1 MTGAAD
7 GTEPLTPRD
16 VAGAVERAVYASPSF
31 GQLDDRTRAEI
42 GQSLA
47 AVTRYLRAD
56 PLAQAQGA
64 PVAHQLAPDL
74 SSLRRTGQPPSPA
87 AAPAEPLAPSS
98 SGAPSSSPVGRVGE
112 VTRSTLDAIDFPNFV
127 SGLIQGTFQA
137 IVDSSIQQMQAY
149 AEMLKQVAGT
159 VDQFMSENVSD
170 GQARDYLADRYG
182 DVLTRSSASGAPR
195 LSVNPQAQGG
205 ELPSFFSDLGFAA
218 PEDLSDDTVEDVVV
232 PAARRS
238 LAEQRQQ
245 TLATMV
251 MMGINRVVVSDGEI
265 TAKLVFHVDASET
278 TEVRFDQTK
287 TTVGSMAK
295 TAGTSPFSA
304 QAILVNTTNV
314 NAQSDINV
322 RTDLTGQVG
331 ADVDVALR
339 VDVRGVDQDC
349 LGRERA
355 RARRLRHGA
364 DRGLGL
370 VEPHFGRLRGIH
382 VEDQLRGD
390 LAVADHDTVDA
401 HHHHRGQRLL
411 SLLGER
417 APRGRDDHV
426 LHGVVAEVLGRR
438 EAEVAE
444 ERRELAT
451 LCLRIHAEPG
461 RTAGRAAGQHVAVAV
476 REVVPCLPVADVL
489 AHELV
494 DRAGDLLEHL
504 RVGLHLLDAAVDD
517 RLERPLDQARDEVGK
532 VDGVECGAG
541 DLTDPTDRAA
551 AGRTRRARRKR
562 LRRRCRR

>member
-1 MTGAAD
+1 MAD
-7 GTEPLTPRD
+7 PVGGREPLTPKD

-31 GQLDDRTRAEI
+31 DQLDDSTRSDIA
-42 GQSLA
+42 QSLA

-56 PLAQAQGA
+56 PSAQGLGD
-64 PVAHQLAPDL
+64 PMSRQLAPDL
-74 SSLRRTGQPPSPA
+74 SSLRRNGSAPQP
-87 AAPAEPLAPSS
+87 APAPAPGDAPAPS
-98 SGAPSSSPVGRVGE
+98 GGGGSSSPVGRVGE
-112 VTRSTLDAIDFPNFV
+112 VARSTLDAIDFPNFV

-182 DVLTRSSASGAPR
+182 DVLTRDSSSGAPK
-195 LSVNPQAQGG
+195 LGVNPQAQGS
-205 ELPSFFSDLGFAA
+205 ELPSFFNDLGFAA

-322 RTDLTGQVG
+322 RTDLTGQVTVRFRSETFPLERF
-331 ADVDVALR
+331 ADSYA
-339 VDVRGVDQDC
+339 
-349 LGRERA
+349 
-355 RARRLRHGA
+355 
-364 DRGLGL
+364 
-370 VEPHFGRLRGIH
+370 I
-382 VEDQLRGD
+382 QLINSNAKVPPPPAPAAAAP
-390 LAVADHDTVDA
+390 AVVPGTVVPPA
-401 HHHHRGQRLL
+401 VPA
-411 SLLGER
+411 
-417 APRGRDDHV
+417 APTPPAPV
-426 LHGVVAEVLGRR
+426 TPA
-438 EAEVAE
+438 
-444 ERRELAT
+444 AT
-451 LCLRIHAEPG
+451 P
-461 RTAGRAAGQHVAVAV
+461 AAGQS
-476 REVVPCLPVADVL
+476 L
-489 AHELV
+489 ATQ
-494 DRAGDLLEHL
+494 GDPWSP
-504 RVGLHLLDAAVDD
+504 RG
-517 RLERPLDQARDEVGK
+517 
-532 VDGVECGAG
+532 
-541 DLTDPTDRAA
+541 
-551 AGRTRRARRKR
+551 
-562 LRRRCRR
+562 

>member
-322 RTDLTGQVG
+322 RTDLTGQVTVRFRSETFPLERF
-331 ADVDVALR
+331 ADSYA
-339 VDVRGVDQDC
+339 
-349 LGRERA
+349 
-355 RARRLRHGA
+355 
-364 DRGLGL
+364 
-370 VEPHFGRLRGIH
+370 I
-382 VEDQLRGD
+382 QLINANAKVPPPQPAAPAPAAPTVVPGSVVPPAAPAPAAPPA
-390 LAVADHDTVDA
+390 AVA
-401 HHHHRGQRLL
+401 
-411 SLLGER
+411 
-417 APRGRDDHV
+417 AP
-426 LHGVVAEVLGRR
+426 
-438 EAEVAE
+438 
-444 ERRELAT
+444 
-451 LCLRIHAEPG
+451 PP
-461 RTAGRAAGQHVAVAV
+461 AAGQS
-476 REVVPCLPVADVL
+476 LTQ
-489 AHELV
+489 V
-494 DRAGDLLEHL
+494 DPWSPEG
-504 RVGLHLLDAAVDD
+504 
-517 RLERPLDQARDEVGK
+517 
-532 VDGVECGAG
+532 
-541 DLTDPTDRAA
+541 
-551 AGRTRRARRKR
+551 
-562 LRRRCRR
+562 